1 MTFLTPRIEA
11 RFPPSK
17 IRDRRFRR
25 LSERGAAPG
34 CIGPIHESDESHTV
48 VSVEDHTRSSAPPTV
63 AGPRPDYDE
72 RKAGLTVSIV
82 IVRKGF
88 PMNAISLR
96 VAVLSTATA
105 AALLLSACQREAGD
119 ATVGQ
124 KLDNAIDRTQQKL
137 AEAGDKTQVAVAD
150 AADKVVRKTDQAV
163 AAVQDAAVPIGNG
176 AADAGKGLSDAA
188 ITASIK
194 TDLLKDPDLSVL
206 KIDVDTKG
214 GIVTLNGLTGDEA
227 GRSRAGRLANSIKG
241 VKEVRNFLVVKHA

>member
-1 MTFLTPRIEA
+1 MKTTP
-11 RFPPSK
+11 
-17 IRDRRFRR
+17 
-25 LSERGAAPG
+25 
-34 CIGPIHESDESHTV
+34 
-48 VSVEDHTRSSAPPTV
+48 
-63 AGPRPDYDE
+63 
-72 RKAGLTVSIV
+72 
-82 IVRKGF
+82 
-88 PMNAISLR
+88 LR
-96 VAVLSTATA
+96 VTLVATATA
-105 AALLLSACQREAGD
+105 AALLLSACQRESGD

-137 AEAGDKTQVAVAD
+137 AEAGDKTQVAVAS
-150 AADKVVRKTDQAV
+150 AADKVVQKTDQAV

-176 AADAGKGLSDAA
+176 VDGAGKGMSDAA

>member
-1 MTFLTPRIEA
+1 MTFLAPREA

-17 IRDRRFRR
+17 NRDRGTRR
-25 LSERGAAPG
+25 LSERDAAPG
-34 CIGPIHESDESHTV
+34 CIGPIHESDESDTRM
-48 VSVEDHTRSSAPPTV
+48 SAEDHTRSGAPPTV

-72 RKAGLTVSIV
+72 CKPGLTASIAKT
-82 IVRKGF
+82 RKGF
-88 PMNAISLR
+88 PMNAICLR
-96 VAVLSTATA
+96 VTLLA

-119 ATVGQ
+119 TTVGQ
-124 KLDNAIDRTQQKL
+124 KLDNAIDRTGQKL
-137 AEAGDKTQVAVAD
+137 AEAGDKTQVAIANV
-150 AADKVVRKTDQAV
+150 ADKVEQKTDQAV
-163 AAVQDAAVPIGNG
+163 AAVQDAAVPIGDG

-206 KIDVDTKG
+206 KIDVDTKAG
-214 GIVTLNGLTGDEA
+214 VVTLNGLTGDEA